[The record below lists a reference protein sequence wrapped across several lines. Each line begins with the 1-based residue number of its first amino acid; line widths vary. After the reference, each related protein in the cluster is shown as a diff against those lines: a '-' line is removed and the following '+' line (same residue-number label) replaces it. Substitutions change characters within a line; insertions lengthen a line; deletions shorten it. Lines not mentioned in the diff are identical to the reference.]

1 MSTNVLTDETILPA
15 ESMTIEKLNT
25 QHSSEDQSSSGNQK
39 SSADQRLSA
48 ALRKYWG
55 FADFLPLQA
64 EAVAADLK
72 GRDSLVVLPTGGGK
86 SLCYQLPAVVSP
98 GWTLVISPLLSLMK
112 DQVDR
117 LRRLGI
123 PAAAL
128 NSATSGP
135 ERNAALRDL
144 RTGTLKLLYV
154 APERV
159 VGELGREFLR
169 SNPPR
174 SLIVD
179 EAHCISAWGHD
190 FRPEYRGLK
199 QLRDAFPQA
208 AWHAFT
214 ATATLEVR
222 QDICQQ
228 LGLRDPQLLVG
239 SFFRPNLQYHV
250 LPREGGWTDL
260 CRIIDRHRNSAG
272 IIYAISRKK
281 VEQLSNYLNGLG
293 YRTLPYH
300 AGMSDVDRAAAQES
314 LLHDRIEALVA
325 TVAFGMG
332 IDKPNVRYVI
342 HAELPRSLEN
352 YQQESGRA
360 GRDGLTAECWLL
372 HSAQDAM
379 VWRKILEQS
388 ASEVRAQAEQG
399 LDRIQSYCSGMV
411 CRHRQLVGHFG
422 QDLPESVAANCG
434 ACDVCLGSMPMLDDA
449 LITAQKILSCVIRV
463 GERFGAEHIAKV
475 LMGSSEARLAQLG
488 HDRLSTYGLLKE
500 FSRTQIRDWI
510 DQLISQRLLERTGEF
525 FVLQV
530 TPQGRAIL
538 KGQGTVQLG
547 IRRPRSVSEGEGS
560 RAKIAPAELLQGVD
574 LELFQILSDWRRKTA
589 DAAAAPA
596 FVIFSDRTLID
607 LSQRRP
613 ADETNLR
620 LAYGVGAQKVVD
632 YGAAVLELVDNFCRE
647 RQLERNC
654 QPAVVPASANPRP
667 QVNDAA
673 RSAWPYFEEGKSCEE
688 VAQLIGRAVST
699 VEGYLTSYLTESR
712 VTDPSRWVTAEAAAV
727 IERAIDQVGD
737 ERLKPIFEHLEGQQ
751 PYPAI
756 RAVVICR
763 RNKKGTGEPGLFD
776 PL

>member
-1 MSTNVLTDETILPA
+1 MSVNVLTDESVLLA

-25 QHSSEDQSSSGNQK
+25 EQPSEDQK
-39 SSADQRLSA
+39 SSADPRLSA

-64 EAVAADLK
+64 EAVAADLD

-86 SLCYQLPAVVSP
+86 SLCYQLPAVVSS

-135 ERNAALRDL
+135 ERSAALRDL
-144 RTGTLKLLYV
+144 RAGTLKLLYV

-159 VGELGREFLR
+159 LGELGREFLR

-228 LGLRDPQLLVG
+228 LGLHEPQLLVG

-250 LPREGGWTDL
+250 LPREGGWTEL
-260 CRIIDRHRNSAG
+260 CRIMDRHRNSAG

-281 VEQLSNYLNGLG
+281 VEQLSNHLNGLG

-300 AGMSDVDRAAAQES
+300 AGMSDLDRAAAQEA

-360 GRDGLTAECWLL
+360 GRDGLPAECWLL
-372 HSAQDAM
+372 HSAQDAI

-388 ASEVRAQAEQG
+388 SSEVRAQAEQG

-422 QDLPESVAANCG
+422 QDLPGSVAANCG
-434 ACDVCLGSMPMLDDA
+434 ACDVCLGSVPMLDDA
-449 LITAQKILSCVIRV
+449 LTTAQKILSCVIRV
-463 GERFGAEHIAKV
+463 GERFGAEHVAKV
-475 LMGSSEARLAQLG
+475 LMGSSEARLIQLG

-510 DQLISQRLLERTGEF
+510 EQLVSQRLLERMGEY

-547 IRRPRSVSEGEGS
+547 IRRASALGEGAGT
-560 RAKIAPAELLQGVD
+560 RAKVSPAELLQGVD
-574 LELFQILSDWRRKTA
+574 LELFQILSQWRRKTA

-596 FVIFSDRTLID
+596 FAIFGDRTLID
-607 LSQRRP
+607 LAQRRP

-620 LAYGVGAQKVVD
+620 LVYGVGAQKVAD
-632 YGAAVLELVDNFCRE
+632 YGAVVLEVVDKFCRE

-654 QPAVVPASANPRP
+654 QSAALSAPANPRP
-667 QVNDAA
+667 QINDSA
-673 RSAWPYFEEGKSCEE
+673 RLAWPHFEQGKSCAE
-688 VAQLIGRAVST
+688 VARLLNRAVST
-699 VEGYLTSYLTESR
+699 VEGYLSSYLTESR
-712 VTDPSRWVTAEAAAV
+712 VTDSSPWVSAETAAV
-727 IERAIDQVGD
+727 IEQAIEQLGD
-737 ERLKPIFEHLEGQQ
+737 ERLKPIFEQLEGQQ
-751 PYPAI
+751 PYSAI
-756 RAVVICR
+756 RVVVTCR
-763 RNKKGTGEPGLFD
+763 RNRLEQKGTGVISKD
-776 PL
+776 

>member
-1 MSTNVLTDETILPA
+1 MSVNVLTDESVLLA

-25 QHSSEDQSSSGNQK
+25 EQPSEDQK
-39 SSADQRLSA
+39 SSADPRLSA

-64 EAVAADLK
+64 EAVAADLD

-86 SLCYQLPAVVSP
+86 SLCYQLPAVVSS

-135 ERNAALRDL
+135 ERSAALRDL
-144 RTGTLKLLYV
+144 RAGTLKLLYV

-159 VGELGREFLR
+159 LGELGREFLR

-228 LGLRDPQLLVG
+228 LGLHEPQLLVG

-250 LPREGGWTDL
+250 LPREGGWTEL
-260 CRIIDRHRNSAG
+260 CRIIDRHRDSAG

-300 AGMSDVDRAAAQES
+300 AGMSDVDRAAAQEA

-332 IDKPNVRYVI
+332 IDKPN
-342 HAELPRSLEN
+342 
-352 YQQESGRA
+352 
-360 GRDGLTAECWLL
+360 
-372 HSAQDAM
+372 
-379 VWRKILEQS
+379 
-388 ASEVRAQAEQG
+388 
-399 LDRIQSYCSGMV
+399 
-411 CRHRQLVGHFG
+411 
-422 QDLPESVAANCG
+422 
-434 ACDVCLGSMPMLDDA
+434 
-449 LITAQKILSCVIRV
+449 
-463 GERFGAEHIAKV
+463 
-475 LMGSSEARLAQLG
+475 
-488 HDRLSTYGLLKE
+488 
-500 FSRTQIRDWI
+500 
-510 DQLISQRLLERTGEF
+510 
-525 FVLQV
+525 
-530 TPQGRAIL
+530 
-538 KGQGTVQLG
+538 
-547 IRRPRSVSEGEGS
+547 
-560 RAKIAPAELLQGVD
+560 
-574 LELFQILSDWRRKTA
+574 
-589 DAAAAPA
+589 
-596 FVIFSDRTLID
+596 
-607 LSQRRP
+607 
-613 ADETNLR
+613 
-620 LAYGVGAQKVVD
+620 
-632 YGAAVLELVDNFCRE
+632 
-647 RQLERNC
+647 
-654 QPAVVPASANPRP
+654 
-667 QVNDAA
+667 
-673 RSAWPYFEEGKSCEE
+673 
-688 VAQLIGRAVST
+688 
-699 VEGYLTSYLTESR
+699 
-712 VTDPSRWVTAEAAAV
+712 
-727 IERAIDQVGD
+727 
-737 ERLKPIFEHLEGQQ
+737 
-751 PYPAI
+751 
-756 RAVVICR
+756 
-763 RNKKGTGEPGLFD
+763 
-776 PL
+776 

>member
-1 MSTNVLTDETILPA
+1 MTATVITDEPILPGK
-15 ESMTIEKLNT
+15 SMTIEELNA
-25 QHSSEDQSSSGNQK
+25 QQSSGEHFPPT
-39 SSADQRLSA
+39 DQRLSA

-55 FADFLPLQA
+55 FADFLPLQS
-64 EAVAADLK
+64 EAVAADLE

-123 PAAAL
+123 SAAAL
-128 NSATSGP
+128 NSATPGP
-135 ERNAALRDL
+135 SRSAALRDL
-144 RTGTLKLLYV
+144 RAGSLKLLYV

-159 VGELGREFLR
+159 VGELGRDFLR

-174 SLIVD
+174 SVIVD

-199 QLRDAFPQA
+199 QLRDAFPEA

-214 ATATLEVR
+214 ATATLDVR

-228 LGLRDPQLLVG
+228 LALRDPQLLVG

-250 LPREGGWTDL
+250 LPREGGWADL

-281 VEQLSNYLNGLG
+281 VEQLSNHLNGLG

-300 AGMSDVDRAAAQES
+300 AGMSDIDRAAAQEA

-360 GRDGLTAECWLL
+360 GRDGLPAECWLL

-379 VWRKILEQS
+379 VWRRILEQS

-422 QDLPESVAANCG
+422 QGLPESVVANCG

-463 GERFGAEHIAKV
+463 GERFGAEHVAKV
-475 LMGSSEARLAQLG
+475 LKGSSETRLAELG

-510 DQLISQRLLERTGEF
+510 EQLVSQRLLERIGEYS
-525 FVLQV
+525 VLQV
-530 TPQGRAIL
+530 TPLGRAIL

-547 IRRPRSVSEGEGS
+547 VRRSRSVSEGEES
-560 RAKIAPAELLQGVD
+560 RAKIVPKELLQGVD
-574 LELFQILSDWRRKTA
+574 LELFQLLSDWRRKTA

-596 FVIFSDRTLID
+596 FVIFGDRTLID
-607 LSQRRP
+607 LAQRRP

-620 LAYGVGAQKVVD
+620 LAYGVGAQKVAD

-654 QPAVVPASANPRP
+654 QPAVMPSPANPRP
-667 QVNDAA
+667 PIADSSRA
-673 RSAWPYFEEGKSCEE
+673 AWPYFEQGKSCAE
-688 VAQLIGRAVST
+688 VAQLMGRAVST
-699 VEGYLTSYLTESR
+699 VEGYLTSYLTENR
-712 VTDPSRWVTAEAAAV
+712 VTDPSPWVGAEDAAV
-727 IERAIDQVGD
+727 IEQAIEQVGD
-737 ERLKPIFEHLEGQQ
+737 ERLKPIFEHLAGQQ
-751 PYPAI
+751 TYPAI
-756 RAVVICR
+756 RVVVSCR
-763 RNKKGTGEPGLFD
+763 RNRAAKGDGGHFQ
-776 PL
+776 

>member
-1 MSTNVLTDETILPA
+1 MSATAPTDELILSA
-15 ESMTIEKLNT
+15 ESMANEKFGT
-25 QHSSEDQSSSGNQK
+25 QEASEDP
-39 SSADQRLSA
+39 RLIA

-55 FADFLPLQA
+55 FADFLPLQS
-64 EAVAADLK
+64 EAVAADLE

-128 NSATSGP
+128 NSATPGP
-135 ERNAALRDL
+135 SRSAALRDL
-144 RTGTLKLLYV
+144 RAGTLKLLYL

-159 VGELGREFLR
+159 VGELGRDFLR

-174 SLIVD
+174 SVIVD

-190 FRPEYRGLK
+190 FRPEYRGLS
-199 QLRDAFPQA
+199 QLRDAAPET

-228 LGLRDPQLLVG
+228 LALRDPQLLVG

-250 LPREGGWTDL
+250 LPREGGWAEL
-260 CRIIDRHRNSAG
+260 SQIMERHRNSAG

-281 VEQLSNYLNGLG
+281 VEQLSNHLNGLG

-300 AGMSDVDRAAAQES
+300 AGMSDVDRAAAQEA

-360 GRDGLTAECWLL
+360 GRDGLPAECWLL

-379 VWRKILEQS
+379 VWRRILEQS
-388 ASEVRAQAEQG
+388 SSEVRAKAEKG

-434 ACDVCLGSMPMLDDA
+434 ACDVCLGNLPMLEES
-449 LITAQKILSCVIRV
+449 LVTAQKILSCVIRV

-475 LMGSSEARLAQLG
+475 LMGSTEARLIQLG
-488 HDRLSTYGLLKE
+488 HDRLSTYGLLRE
-500 FSRTQIRDWI
+500 SPRTQIREWI
-510 DQLISQRLLERTGEF
+510 EQLVSQQLLERTGEYS
-525 FVLQV
+525 VLQV
-530 TPQGRAIL
+530 TSQGRAIL

-547 IRRPRSVSEGEGS
+547 SRRPRSAGERERT
-560 RAKIAPAELLQGVD
+560 RAKISPAELLQGV
-574 LELFQILSDWRRKTA
+574 ELALFEALADWRRMTA
-589 DAAAAPA
+589 DAAGVPA
-596 FVIFSDRTLID
+596 FVVFGDRTLID
-607 LSQRRP
+607 LAQRRP
-613 ADETNLR
+613 ADEANLR
-620 LAYGVGAQKVVD
+620 LAYGVAAQKVAD
-632 YGAAVLELVDNFCRE
+632 YGSAVLDLVESFCRE

-654 QPAVVPASANPRP
+654 QPAIVPAPNNPRP
-667 QVNDAA
+667 LVTDSSRA
-673 RSAWPYFEEGKSCEE
+673 AWPYFEQGKSCAE
-688 VAQLIGRAVST
+688 VAQLMGRALST

-712 VTDPSRWVTAEAAAV
+712 VTDPSPWVGAEDAAV
-727 IERAIDQVGD
+727 IERAIEQVGD
-737 ERLKPIFEHLEGQQ
+737 ERLKPIFEFLAGQQ

-756 RAVVICR
+756 RVVVSCR
-763 RNKKGTGEPGLFD
+763 RNRAAKGDGGHFQ
-776 PL
+776 